1 MYNKNKEID
10 DMNNE
15 AIEKSVKLSELS
27 IEKGGGP
34 FGAVIVKNGQIIAE
48 AHNTVTITNDPTAHA
63 EINAIR
69 EACNKL
75 KTFDLSDCE
84 IYSSCEPCPM
94 CLSAIYW
101 AKIPV
106 VYYINTKKDAA
117 AIGFSDDFIY
127 NELSLPKEERK
138 LKMIKVENVKAANAF
153 EKWTKK
159 EDKINY

>member
-1 MYNKNKEID
+1 
-10 DMNNE
+10 MNNK
-15 AIEKSVKLSELS
+15 AIEKSIELSEIS

-34 FGAVIVKNGQIIAE
+34 FGAVIIKNGEIIAE

-69 EACNKL
+69 QACQKL
-75 KTFDLSDCE
+75 NTFDLSDCE

-101 AKIPV
+101 AKISV
-106 VYYINTKKDAA
+106 VYYMNTKKDAA

-127 NELSLPKEERK
+127 NELNLPIEKRK
-138 LKMIKVENVKAANAF
+138 LKMIKIDNNNSSFAF
-153 EKWTKK
+153 EKWSKK
-159 EDKINY
+159 ADRITY